1 MLSVCISEKGDPFL
15 SKGASSL
22 IKHICLI
29 DDEDF
34 FLVMQE
40 NLLQSENCKVTSFNR
55 FNRFLD
61 FLNSETQS
69 SQGIDLI
76 LTDRFFK
83 EEGIDLLHDSYI
95 PGLRQNPG
103 PMVLHSQIFLWS
115 NSLYNPGTTH
125 GRGFD
130 KIIAKDLYTLSELT
144 GLLSEKTELFPA
156 FACSEENSSLITTA
170 ES

>member
-1 MLSVCISEKGDPFL
+1 M
-15 SKGASSL
+15 

-40 NLLQSENCKVTSFNR
+40 NLLQSESCKVTSFNR
-55 FNRFLD
+55 FNRFLE
-61 FLNSETQS
+61 FLSSETQS
-69 SQGIDLI
+69 SPGIDLI

-95 PGLRQNPG
+95 PGLRLNPG

-115 NSLYNPGTTH
+115 NSLYNPGTTD